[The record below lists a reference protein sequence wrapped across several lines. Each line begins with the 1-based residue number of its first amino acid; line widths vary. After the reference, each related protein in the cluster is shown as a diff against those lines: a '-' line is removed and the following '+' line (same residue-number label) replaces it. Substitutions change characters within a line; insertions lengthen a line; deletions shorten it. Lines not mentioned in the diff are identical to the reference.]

1 MTRYVLG
8 AGTRPRPRV
17 CVHGCRVVG
26 VCCKRC
32 ADVGRAR
39 VQDWLFNFDVRMDAL
54 SSEFHRQVEGRSS
67 VAAVTAAAT
76 KKKHHSSSRFGA
88 SRPKRDQRK

>member
-1 MTRYVLG
+1 MGVGWLAR
-8 AGTRPRPRV
+8 AV
-17 CVHGCRVVG
+17 CM
-26 VCCKRC
+26 C